1 MALVLIVDDDEYINS
16 MLKEALTREGYDVLS
31 AYSGTEALL
40 ALERNVPDIVLL
52 DLMLPGMS
60 GEEVIKRIRGI
71 PVIVVSAKAGVDD
84 KVELLLGGAADYVT
98 KPFELREL
106 TARIKLRLRNA
117 RQTKETSVLSAGAV
131 ALNTST
137 HAVTVNGKEIRLTR
151 TEYAILKVLL
161 LNAGKAV
168 TKDALLDEISFDTP
182 DCVEDSLK
190 VHISNLRRKIREYD
204 ETEPVESVWGIGYI
218 IRSESGDRKSEI

>member
-1 MALVLIVDDDEYINS
+1 MAVVLIVDDDEYINS
-16 MLKEALTREGYDVLS
+16 MMREALAREGYDVLS
-31 AYSGTEALL
+31 AYSGTEALMV
-40 ALERNVPDIVLL
+40 LEKNAPDIVLL

-60 GEEVIKRIRGI
+60 GEEVVKKIRGI
-71 PVIVVSAKAGVDD
+71 PVIVVSAKCGVDD
-84 KVELLLGGAADYVT
+84 KVKLLLGGAADYVT

-106 TARIKLRLRNA
+106 TARIKLRLASAEKKNGA
-117 RQTKETSVLSAGAV
+117 SVLSAGAIT
-131 ALNTST
+131 LDTLT
-137 HAVTVNGKEIRLTR
+137 HGVTVNENEIKLTR

-168 TKDALLDEISFDTP
+168 TKDALLDEISYDTP

-204 ETEPVESVWGIGYI
+204 ETEPIESVWGIGYI
-218 IRSESGDRKSEI
+218 IKS

>member
-1 MALVLIVDDDEYINS
+1 MAVVLIVDDDEYINS
-16 MLKEALTREGYDVLS
+16 MLKEALTHEGYDVLS
-31 AYSGTEALL
+31 AYSGTEALMV
-40 ALERNVPDIVLL
+40 LEKNAPDIVLL

-60 GEEVIKRIRGI
+60 GEEVVKKIRGI
-71 PVIVVSAKAGVDD
+71 PVIVVSAKCGVND

-106 TARIKLRLRNA
+106 TARIKLRLASAEKKNR
-117 RQTKETSVLSAGAV
+117 TSVLSAGGI
-131 ALNTST
+131 ALNTLT
-137 HAVTVNGKEIRLTR
+137 HGVTVNGNEIRLTR

-161 LNAGKAV
+161 LNAGRAV

-190 VHISNLRRKIREYD
+190 VHISNLRRKIREND
-204 ETEPVESVWGIGYI
+204 ETEPIESVWGIGYI
-218 IRSESGDRKSEI
+218 IKSEIGNRKSEI

>member
-1 MALVLIVDDDEYINS
+1 MAVVLIVDDDEYINS

-31 AYSGTEALL
+31 AYSGTEALMV
-40 ALERNVPDIVLL
+40 LEKTSPDIVLL

-60 GEEVIKRIRGI
+60 GEEIVKKIRGI
-71 PVIVVSAKAGVDD
+71 PVIVVSAKDDVDD
-84 KVELLLGGAADYVT
+84 KVELLLGGAVDYVT

-106 TARIKLRLRNA
+106 TARIRLRLA
-117 RQTKETSVLSAGAV
+117 SAEKKKGTSVLSAGGI
-131 ALNTST
+131 ALNILT
-137 HAVTVNGKEIRLTR
+137 HGVTVNENEIKLTR

-190 VHISNLRRKIREYD
+190 VHISNLRRKIREFD
-204 ETEPVESVWGIGYI
+204 ETEPIESVWGIGYI
-218 IRSESGDRKSEI
+218 IKS